1 MRTDAAYQR
10 YFREYLFHQTVQR
23 ARRESG
29 QRIPISQARAINAS
43 IMRRMTEGAGH
54 PEAAQPGQPGQPG
67 RGGQQVPY
75 LRIVDEEMAASV
87 AGYTAQFGDHT
98 PADVECQRI
107 WRDYLQMTGI
117 AKQGAWKSPVV
128 PISPYDPLWSQRATV
143 RRGGTALSYLHVS
156 AIERACDGAL
166 GEIHS
171 GALGDL
177 QLWRINGAKRERS
190 GPAMTHEDACGLSVL
205 MDKMSQREYQQV
217 RDWVIEGG
225 RDPRTGEIDP
235 TRFMGP
241 AAAARSVAV
250 LEELQRQGVGY
261 QVLRDLNPGQ
271 IKAKITAIGI
281 DIRLTETRENQRF
294 AGARIYDNGIEI
306 SYSTNYKGTHS
317 RNSRQGSAGS
327 ASVENKSVGY
337 VPTPGEAVDLLR
349 LAQGKPVARGD
360 HPQLMIGE
368 PATHTEPT
376 WDKSARGWR
385 PREYQDSYH
394 SGRESTYAVKDYETG
409 GQVPEGAKVTIR
421 RNAKNRGLGWYFSNP
436 EKASEYLEEAV
447 RSARSN
453 VAAALDVE
461 GLIQTWEGFV
471 EETAATGTHISQ
483 IDPAQWPVP
492 AYSVEPEIAA
502 IQRAYWDVLTGERE
516 SLLRPGASLSDYLSP
531 ESASEGDIGTAVY
544 LGTEAEKIRDH
555 ADDVLEEL
563 IGTFDPIYREVEGE
577 SDSESGR
584 ESGSESG
591 SRFVEKRFDPAR
603 VAKYMTSEAGQW
615 GNMDSLAA
623 ALRKLEVGPEEL
635 LGTGFNNTRMRDRL
649 IRFAPDTAIDLG
661 PDHPDAFLARIGT
674 VVRDAVNRHGARL
687 TSLQIDDQGVIAW
700 RADKLARTGT
710 TTTVAG
716 EIGQVF
722 SPGENGEIV
731 TRFISGQNALI
742 VPGYEARIV
751 APVPGENQSVEQ
763 RTRLRGYK
771 QVLTDQ
777 IEYQIGAD
785 MVSGRSEVGEG
796 ASLNPLY
803 SKLYGTKHPIDYLER
818 ATTQPTSP
826 NQAAPDQA
834 APDQDVAVRPGPSA
848 SGVDPWVEA
857 TVATEARRVRYPNA
871 IREGSTVYAEYHAA
885 FEEEDPADDNHFDA
899 WRLTGGR
906 NMAVLSGTDAD
917 GNPAP
922 AGYFDPVMTGGST
935 NQGLIRYLTADAVV
949 NDDGTITPGALEG
962 RAPLMSMRELDS
974 VRFDP
979 FDRQQMTATTLMQS
993 AKVTEP
999 TGVAM
1004 MTFGG
1009 WTADDPIVVSKTFA
1023 EANPIRGADGHLRAL
1038 MPGDKL
1044 SDLHGNKGVV
1054 SLIVDPDMD
1063 PAEAAA
1069 QEIASEV
1076 AAFAA
1081 NPEMEVVMSPFSLI
1095 SRRNAGAARELIDQH
1110 DSAKADLKDPH
1121 GNVLTAGAIAPMRFI
1136 VTHMAVDEKTK
1147 VYDEEA
1153 TQAGRGRRA
1162 SSQLAW
1168 ALGSQG
1174 CEAVLNEFYGH
1185 NGAAEASFR
1194 ELLLTVG
1201 LDMDATGTLRVIGHR
1216 TTDNASERAAEHAQG
1231 ASSEPASP
1239 EPADSEPAS
1248 SERAL
1253 GAVSPRPDRRVFEMP
1268 DLLVTSRDTLN
1279 TAAMRRGFGELIG
1292 DKGGYLEIP
1301 FPLTYPTGQQ
1311 TEIQHIP
1318 GTRTGTGARAG
1329 QGPGELQHLSYR
1341 LPIMSSHLRSGQD
1354 FEDGTSSTH
1363 DYTSRYLDLFEEACR
1378 YRHLRNQ
1385 LDDPQLSAS
1394 RLDALETDM
1403 AKCRAKAQQKFTS
1416 ITNDLAA
1423 RVFSGKRNIFK
1434 EGLMASR
1441 LPDSATAVWTSDP
1454 RLDIDQVAIGPR
1466 MAQTLGLR
1474 EGDHALI
1481 WRDPVLRD
1489 AGVRYLRVSIDERLV
1504 GIAINPVIDAGFDGD
1519 FDGDSVA
1526 VVRLHSPAAINEAWE
1541 RLSTHANLL
1550 DLGRRDPA
1558 TGLHPLAM
1566 HNSLDT
1572 KVGHHYDTEA
1582 ADEFENGFMR
1592 EANRIHLTPEP
1603 GEDGT
1608 ASALDI
1614 VEQLSDHYRAVQRS
1628 QFGHALSF
1636 TDTTSHLDSVRQVC
1650 VTTGAKGSERKL
1662 ADYARY
1668 LGYSNEPTTS
1678 TATDTM
1684 TGTPTATTTGAA
1696 MGMTTG
1702 AATDRRTNLA
1712 APGITEADQRDS
1724 MYSTAV
1730 KSFGTGVAGMFSQ
1743 RAVRALRNTDLK
1755 AVLELTYPVTQS
1767 ILQAKHDASEAR
1779 HKYTTLLGT
1788 GRDLWRGRLM
1798 ERSEDNGRWKVVR
1811 DDAGEP
1817 VQASTEQWK
1826 RQFVD
1831 FYTSRDGFNVAI
1843 NPTYVDR
1850 VAAALADETGAM
1862 RNLEEDQI
1870 PGSSLMDRQ
1879 AYGGDLSTLIKA
1891 AERAENVFDGTW
1903 NEKFCSYAT
1912 RTQRHLGQN
1921 LGMGQIGSIDDLARL
1936 ESQRPA
1942 ITTDVLK
1949 LDTIADHDAA
1959 ARARGSNSRSS
1970 LAVAVNRR
1978 PERDSGPALAHRS
1991 LTVLTEPAA
2000 ASGPGT
2006 RTNTASWRDADAR
2019 RGNGDEP
2026 YNYEPYDEDE
2036 YEL

>member
-1 MRTDAAYQR
+1 
-10 YFREYLFHQTVQR
+10 
-23 ARRESG
+23 
-29 QRIPISQARAINAS
+29 
-43 IMRRMTEGAGH
+43 MTEG
-54 PEAAQPGQPGQPG
+54 EAHSQASEQRQDGQPGQQEQE
-67 RGGQQVPY
+67 GQQVPY

-87 AGYTAQFGDHT
+87 PGYTAQFGDHT

-117 AKQGAWKSPVV
+117 AKQAAWKSPVV
-128 PISPYDPLWSQRATV
+128 PISPYDPLWAHRATM
-143 RRGGTALSYLHVS
+143 RRGGTALSYLHAS
-156 AIERACDGAL
+156 AIERACGGAL

-171 GALGDL
+171 NALGEL
-177 QLWRINGAKRERS
+177 QMWRISGRTRERTGS
-190 GPAMTHEDACGLSVL
+190 AMTHEDACGLSVL

-241 AAAARSVAV
+241 AAVARSVAV

-271 IKAKITAIGI
+271 IKAKITATGI
-281 DIRLTETRENQRF
+281 DIRLTETCENQRF
-294 AGARIYDNGIEI
+294 AGARIYDNGIEV
-306 SYSTNYKGTHS
+306 SYSTNYRGTS
-317 RNSRQGSAGS
+317 NRNGSRQGGTGS
-327 ASVENKSVGY
+327 ANVENKSAGY
-337 VPTPGEAVDLLR
+337 VPTPSEAVDLLR
-349 LAQGKPVARGD
+349 FAQGKPVPRGD
-360 HPQLMIGE
+360 RPELMIGE

-376 WDKSARGWR
+376 WDKRTRGWR

-394 SGRESTYAVKDYETG
+394 SGRESTYVVKDYETG
-409 GQVPEGAKVTIR
+409 GQIPDGAKVTIR
-421 RNAKNRGLGWYFSNP
+421 RNAKNRGLGWYFSNT
-436 EKASEYLEEAV
+436 EKASEYLDEAV

-453 VAAALDVE
+453 VEAALDVE
-461 GLIQTWEGFV
+461 GLIGTWERFL
-471 EETAATGTHISQ
+471 EETTAAGNHLSQ

-516 SLLRPGASLSDYLSP
+516 SLLRPGASLEDYL
-531 ESASEGDIGTAVY
+531 ASDGEVGTAVY

-563 IGTFDPIYREVEGE
+563 IGTFDPVYREVEGE
-577 SDSESGR
+577 F
-584 ESGSESG
+584 GSE
-591 SRFVEKRFDPAR
+591 FVEKRFDPAR

-635 LGTGFNNTRMRDRL
+635 LGTGFNSTRMRDRL
-649 IRFAPDTAIDLG
+649 IRFDPDTAIDLD
-661 PDHPDAFLARIGT
+661 PAHPDAFLARIGT
-674 VVRDAVNRHGARL
+674 VVRDAVNRHGAHL
-687 TSLQIDDQGVIAW
+687 TSLKIDDQGVIAW

-710 TTTVAG
+710 TTAVSG

-722 SPGENGEIV
+722 SPGDHGEIL

-742 VPGYEARIV
+742 VPGYEARIT
-751 APVPGENQSVEQ
+751 APTPGERRSVEE
-763 RTRLRGYK
+763 RTRLRGYE

-777 IEYQIGAD
+777 IEYQISAD

-818 ATTQPTSP
+818 ARTQPATT
-826 NQAAPDQA
+826 
-834 APDQDVAVRPGPSA
+834 GPS
-848 SGVDPWVEA
+848 GVEERAMGSPGLDPWVEA

-871 IREGSTVYAEYHAA
+871 IREGSTVYAEYHAM
-885 FEEEDPADDNHFDA
+885 FEDEDPADDNHFDA

-949 NDDGTITPGALEG
+949 NDDGTITPGG
-962 RAPLMSMRELDS
+962 PDSRAPLMAMHELDS

-1009 WTADDPIVVSKTFA
+1009 WTADDPIVVSTAFA
-1023 EANPIRGADGHLRAL
+1023 ESNPIRGSDGHLRAL

-1063 PAEAAA
+1063 AAEAAA
-1069 QEIASEV
+1069 QDISSEV

-1081 NPEMEVVMSPFSLI
+1081 NPEMDVVMSPFSLI

-1174 CEAVLNEFYGH
+1174 CEAVLREFYGH

-1201 LDMDATGTLRVIGHR
+1201 LDMDATGTLRVIGRR
-1216 TTDNASERAAEHAQG
+1216 TIDDPSEQPSGQPSGQPAEQAQV
-1231 ASSEPASP
+1231 
-1239 EPADSEPAS
+1239 
-1248 SERAL
+1248 L
-1253 GAVSPRPDRRVFEMP
+1253 GAVSSRPDRRVFEMP
-1268 DLLVTSRDTLN
+1268 ELILTSRDTLN
-1279 TAAMRRGFGELIG
+1279 TSAMRRGFGELIG
-1292 DKGGYLEIP
+1292 DRGGYLEIP
-1301 FPLTYPTGQQ
+1301 FPLTYPTGQE
-1311 TEIQHIP
+1311 TEIQHVP
-1318 GTRTGTGARAG
+1318 GTRTGTGAGAGAGTGTRAG
-1329 QGPGELQHLSYR
+1329 AGVGEFGHLSYR

-1385 LDDPQLSAS
+1385 LDDPQLCAS

-1416 ITNDLAA
+1416 ITNDLSA

-1489 AGVRYLRVSIDERLV
+1489 AGVRYLRVAIDERLV

-1526 VVRLHSPAAINEAWE
+1526 VVRLHSAAAVTEAWE

-1550 DLGRRDPA
+1550 DLGRRDPT

-1592 EANRIHLTPEP
+1592 EANRVHFNPEP
-1603 GEDGT
+1603 GEDVT
-1608 ASALDI
+1608 VSALDI
-1614 VEQLSDHYRAVQRS
+1614 AEQLSDHYRGVQRS

-1636 TDTTSHLDSVRQVC
+1636 TDATAHVDSVREVC

-1668 LGYSNEPTTS
+1668 LGYSSAPATGSPTGNP
-1678 TATDTM
+1678 
-1684 TGTPTATTTGAA
+1684 TGNPTGPARGAATGAV
-1696 MGMTTG
+1696 TG
-1702 AATDRRTNLA
+1702 AATGAAVGVRTDLA
-1712 APGITEADQRDS
+1712 APGITTADQRDS

-1743 RAVRALRNTDLK
+1743 RAVRALRNNDLK

-1798 ERSEDNGRWKVVR
+1798 ERSEDSGRWKVVR

-1817 VQASTEQWK
+1817 VQASAEQWK

-1831 FYTSRDGFNVAI
+1831 FYTSTDGFNVAL

-1850 VAAALADETGAM
+1850 VATALADETGTM
-1862 RNLEEDQI
+1862 RNLEEDEI

-1903 NEKFCSYAT
+1903 NERFCSHAT
-1912 RTQRHLGQN
+1912 RTQRQLSTARARAGKVN
-1921 LGMGQIGSIDDLARL
+1921 SIDDLVRL
-1936 ESQRPA
+1936 RSLQPSIA
-1942 ITTDVLK
+1942 TDVLK

-1959 ARARGSNSRSS
+1959 ARARGSNNRSP
-1970 LAVAVNRR
+1970 LAVAVDRR
-1978 PERDSGPALAHRS
+1978 PERDPERNPGPAVAYRS
-1991 LTVLTEPAA
+1991 TTVLAEPAPTNLTS
-2000 ASGPGT
+2000 ASGVHDGP
-2006 RTNTASWRDADAR
+2006 RPDAEH
-2019 RGNGDEP
+2019 GNGP
-2026 YNYEPYDEDE
+2026 YNEDE